1 MAAILR
7 HCLLTTG
14 PTEEKTEEL
23 HRLVEL
29 QIPSMLKGFSL
40 VGFSKQ
46 KLLCLKS
53 KVEVW
58 ETMKTI
64 NFEVILFIFF
74 WWKLFSSN
82 IV

>member
-29 QIPSMLKGFSL
+29 RIPSVLKGFSL

-53 KVEVW
+53 KVEV
-58 ETMKTI
+58 
-64 NFEVILFIFF
+64 
-74 WWKLFSSN
+74 
-82 IV
+82 